1 MRSFVIIAL
10 ALAACTPPGP
20 RPAANPVAADPV
32 IVACW
37 DPEKDLVTRVPK
49 GACRAEEIAPEQE
62 AALAEERRRRV
73 RAAMGTGEA
82 DPVTGARRLASTGS
96 GFFVGAAGEALTNEH
111 VVRRCEQVTL
121 TPAGGA
127 KSDAIVVAI
136 DSAHDLAL
144 LRARTPAPEVAR
156 FSAGAPE
163 PGGAV
168 VGYPSYGLPTVRPSI
183 VVAGGPEQRL
193 SSSTDLVTFDGA
205 VRRGHSGS
213 PLLDGAGNVVG
224 VVNATYDTAKFF
236 RARGYLPDVKGF
248 GASAEAAMRFLRANG
263 IEPAIAVPGPALG
276 QEGVF
281 EKARRFVAQVGCWR

>member
-1 MRSFVIIAL
+1 MRPFVVIAL
-10 ALAACTPPGP
+10 ALAACTPQPP
-20 RPAANPVAADPV
+20 RPAANMVAAEPM

-37 DPEKDLVTRVPK
+37 EPEKDLVTRVPK
-49 GACRAEEIAPEQE
+49 GACRGEEIAPEQE

-82 DPVTGARRLASTGS
+82 DPVTAARRLAGTGS
-96 GFFVGAAGEALTNEH
+96 GFFVGAGGEALTNEH
-111 VVRRCEQVTL
+111 VVRSCEQVTL

-127 KSDAIVVAI
+127 KTDAIVVAI

-144 LRARTPAPEVAR
+144 LRARTPAPEIAR
-156 FSAGAPE
+156 FASGSAE
-163 PGGAV
+163 RGGAV
-168 VGYPSYGLPTVRPSI
+168 VGYPSYGLPMVRPSI
-183 VVAGGPEQRL
+183 VVAGAPEQRL
-193 SSSTDLVTFDGA
+193 ANSADFVAFDGA

-236 RARGYLPDVKGF
+236 RARGYLPDAKGF

-263 IEPAIAVPGPALG
+263 IEPAVAVQGPTLG
-276 QEGVF
+276 EEAVF
-281 EKARRFVAQVGCWR
+281 DKARRFVAQVGCWR